1 LKEETRAKAGL
12 VYNVVESVILAMT
25 VGLNVWLASLVIV
38 HGNVLASHGTQIGI
52 NTDAIIRY
60 GAIGTPGLA
69 THEGEDKA
77 IAKAHEE
84 RIQRLEQTV
93 IAFSELKGIA
103 VEIRGLHEGQLRIEE
118 ALKEHLKKL

>member
-1 LKEETRAKAGL
+1 MKEETRAKAGL

-60 GAIGTPGLA
+60 GATGTPSLA
-69 THEGEDKA
+69 THEKEDKA
-77 IAKAHEE
+77 IAEAHEQ
-84 RIQRLEQTV
+84 RIQKLEQAV
-93 IAFSELKGIA
+93 ISLSELKGIA
-103 VEIRGLHEGQLRIEE
+103 IEIRSLHEGQVRIEE
-118 ALKEHLKKL
+118 ALQKHLNKP